1 MTSNSSTDE
10 AVECSVFDGPDYVIV
25 AIISSSSAF
34 LSVICCI
41 IVIGLIF
48 LLKKHSF
55 FIQRLVLY
63 LSLAALVNS
72 LSIFLRLYRLGDEQ
86 QSEIEG
92 LCITAAFIDQT
103 SIWSLFMAFTALTF
117 TLLMAV
123 VFHKSTV
130 RLEGLY
136 IVLIVFLPLTFNWI
150 PFIDNTYGRAG
161 AWCWIRNQNYEDNC
175 TEHKFGIVLQLA
187 LWYIPGY
194 VLLGVL
200 LIVYLV
206 IVFSVVRQKF
216 SQSKKDDVETKKL
229 HEEVWPL
236 LFQPIGLFILNIF
249 PLTNRI
255 YGSLISDDPIY
266 ALWILHALF
275 SPLQGGYIA
284 LVYILDRATLRRLTF
299 NNFRAFFKKSS
310 DVVRDYPAIDG
321 GPSDSVTVGADNLY
335 HLVKQTMDTDTMK
348 KTAIELEDAL

>member
-1 MTSNSSTDE
+1 MANSTSSDE
-10 AVECSVFDGPDYVIV
+10 AVECSVFDSSDYVTV
-25 AIISSSSAF
+25 AVISSSSAL
-34 LSVICCI
+34 LSAMCCTA
-41 IVIGLIF
+41 VIGLIF

-72 LSIFLRLYRLGDEQ
+72 LSIVLRLYRLGDQQ

-92 LCITAAFIDQT
+92 LCIAAAFIDQT
-103 SIWSLFMAFTALTF
+103 SMWSLFMAFTAITF
-117 TLLMAV
+117 TLLMSII
-123 VFHKSTV
+123 FHKSTV

-136 IVLIVFLPLTFNWI
+136 IVLIVFFPLSFNWI

-175 TEHKFGIVLQLA
+175 TEHKFGTVLQLA

-194 VLLGVL
+194 VLLGIL
-200 LIVYLV
+200 LMVYLV

-216 SQSKKDDVETKKL
+216 SQSKKDDAETRKL

-236 LFQPIGLFILNIF
+236 LFQPIGVFILNIF
-249 PLTNRI
+249 PLTNKI
-255 YGSLISDDPIY
+255 YSTLISDDPIY
-266 ALWILHALF
+266 TLWILHAIF

-284 LVYILDRATLRRLTF
+284 LVYILDRATLRRLTY
-299 NNFRAFFKKSS
+299 NNFRAFFRSS
-310 DVVRDYPAIDG
+310 GDVVREYPAVLDG
-321 GPSDSVTVGADNLY
+321 GPSDSIGGGDNLY
-335 HLVKQTMDTDTMK
+335 YLAKQSMDTDTCAVK
-348 KTAIELEDAL
+348 ETALI